1 MYKSTWLYIYIYNL
15 AGNLGAMY
23 EGAVRL
29 KILVQAQQREALWG
43 QWQVD
48 DFVAS
53 PFGHLRSNVYWCHM
67 ECKARSY
74 VDTSW
79 YMSVYH
85 SVYRGKIRHV
95 WCIVGGSCWV
105 QQVAVLAI
113 SAAAFLTTLG
123 ISVQFCIHPSK
134 RQGKL
139 SAHPGDYC
147 VFVRS
152 CSWKCIQ
159 LAWPLGK

>member
-1 MYKSTWLYIYIYNL
+1 MGAPPCGMQRK
-15 AGNLGAMY
+15 AG
-23 EGAVRL
+23 
-29 KILVQAQQREALWG
+29 
-43 QWQVD
+43 
-48 DFVAS
+48 
-53 PFGHLRSNVYWCHM
+53 
-67 ECKARSY
+67 SY

-159 LAWPLGK
+159 LSCLLGKINETIAKPTSWESIIPFSLSIYIHLCYPTIHSALSNKHFSWSIIVIPWHHMASH